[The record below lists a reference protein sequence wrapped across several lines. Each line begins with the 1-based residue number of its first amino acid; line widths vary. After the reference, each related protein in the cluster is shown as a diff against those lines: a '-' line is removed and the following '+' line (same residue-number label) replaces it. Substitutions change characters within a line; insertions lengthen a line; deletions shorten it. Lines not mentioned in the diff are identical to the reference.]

1 MPLLI
6 PLALI
11 AAALAFA
18 LLSWPFALL
27 MRYRLGTSRRRARPW
42 VATLNNYALAVST
55 LIFMVSA
62 AITSQWV
69 PEAFNYAAL
78 GLMAG
83 CFLGLFGLYVTRW
96 EVAGDALFYK
106 PNRLLVFM
114 ITLVVSA
121 RVAYGFWRAWQSWGL
136 ASDPASWLAISGA
149 AGSLGAGATVLGY
162 YLIYWTGIR
171 RRLAKVSLR

>member
-6 PLALI
+6 ALALI

-27 MRYRLGTSRRRARPW
+27 VRYRRGTSRRRARPW

-55 LIFMVSA
+55 AIFMVSA

-69 PEAFNYAAL
+69 PQAFNYAAI

-83 CFLGLFGLYVTRW
+83 CFLGLFGLWITRW

-106 PNRLLVFM
+106 PNPLLVFA

-121 RVAYGFWRAWQSWGL
+121 RVAYGLWRAWQTWGL
-136 ASDPASWLAISGA
+136 TPDPASWLTASGA

-162 YLIYWTGIR
+162 YLIYWTGVR
-171 RRLAKVSLR
+171 RRLTRLAG